1 MILKNL
7 FNDLIKYVKQIKLEN
22 FEYKLTKVK
31 NVKVDVDTHFLPD
44 KIRLYINNEIKYK
57 YEINYKYNNKKINIQ
72 YFSKEKNKKK
82 IIKLILKR
90 VLFMYNITNKFININ
105 LIIYDTPYQKRFSCS
120 NHKNCDKLNTINVN
134 SGFSYTNNIVIFRKE
149 ELLKLVIHEMIHAL
163 DVDVKYENNQNKDE
177 LLNMFCID
185 KTNVLI
191 NESYVE
197 TWATILNVFMVLYE
211 KNIVKLDLFKK
222 YLKDEQ
228 IFGMY
233 QSSKLCKYYNINKF
247 DLIYKINNICKIK
260 MEDNVNIFSYHIIKT
275 VNLSNINEF
284 IKIFRHKKYIMDK
297 TYNYK
302 DYIMFIIKYFKTI
315 DKTMNNTIKNLDNN
329 YNLSLKMTKIE

>member
-57 YEINYKYNNKKINIQ
+57 YEINYKYNKKKINIQ

-105 LIIYDTPYQKRFSCS
+105 LIIYDTPYKKRFNCS

-163 DVDVKYENNQNKDE
+163 DVDVKYENKKNKDE
-177 LLNMFCID
+177 LLDMFCID

-197 TWATILNVFMVLYE
+197 TWATILNIFMVLYE
-211 KNIVKLDLFKK
+211 KNILKLDLFKK
-222 YLKDEQ
+222 YIKDEE
-228 IFGMY
+228 IFGLY

-284 IKIFRHKKYIMDK
+284 IKIFRHKKYIMNK

-315 DKTMNNTIKNLDNN
+315 DKTMNSTIENLDNN